1 MLAGYQNVGQ
11 KSRIRSRAP
20 AAIIAVAVVGAVLV
34 LSAAPAQASNSTR
47 CQLRGST
54 TIVKTSFGRIFSEPG
69 TKRLFSPPGPI
80 PVVRYYGCLFSGGK
94 RYSLGFNA
102 NADYCLPFVST
113 WRLAGRY
120 GAFLEARGCDSGP
133 DGGAVVRRDLKTGV
147 VVRDDTPAQVPSDA
161 PDSPFVTGRPGY
173 RPTNLVLKASG
184 ALAWAVKCALPAG
197 CRILKS
203 DRDGRTVLDEGFGIR
218 VFSSLKLRGSTVSW
232 IRDGIRR
239 SATLR

>member
-1 MLAGYQNVGQ
+1 MC
-11 KSRIRSRAP
+11 SRAP
-20 AAIIAVAVVGAVLV
+20 AAIIAVAMVGAVLA

-47 CQLRGST
+47 CQLRGGK
-54 TIVKTSFGRIFSEPG
+54 TIVKTSFGRIFSKSG
-69 TKRLFSPPGPI
+69 TKRLFSPPQAI
-80 PVVRYYGCLFSGGK
+80 PVVRYYGCLFSVGK

-120 GAFLEARGCDSGP
+120 GAFLEVRGCDCGP

-147 VVRDDTPAQVPSDA
+147 VVRDEFPAANWNDA
-161 PDSPFVTGRPGY
+161 IDSLFVRERASY
-173 RPTNLVLKASG
+173 QPTDLVLKASG
-184 ALAWAVKCALPAG
+184 ALAWTVSGSGGGAACGTSLP
-197 CRILKS
+197 CRVMKS
-203 DRDGRTVLDEGFGIR
+203 ERHSRAVLDEGFGI
-218 VFSSLKLRGSTVSW
+218 VLTSLKLRGSTVSW